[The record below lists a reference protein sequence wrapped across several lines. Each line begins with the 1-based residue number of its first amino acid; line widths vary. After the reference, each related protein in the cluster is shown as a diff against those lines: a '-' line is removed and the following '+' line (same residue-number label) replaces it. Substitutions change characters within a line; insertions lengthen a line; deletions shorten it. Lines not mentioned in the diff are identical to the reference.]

1 MGNQGMKK
9 SRMANLELLRCIA
22 MMMVVVLHYLG
33 KSGLLGNLE
42 RDNLTTVNTAAW
54 VLESFCIVAVNV
66 YMLISGYF
74 MCESTPKLSRLVKLW
89 LQVWFYSMG
98 VGLLAQATGLMPK
111 YEMDTYYWITLIL
124 PVFMEHYWFITAY
137 VFLYLFL
144 PFVSAGIRKMTKP
157 QMKLAIGM
165 LLLLFSVLKS
175 VLPFRLEKSGHGY
188 DCIWYLCVFL
198 VAAYIRKF
206 GLPILEKKWRGICL
220 YVVACLGIFAETMG
234 IHKIYVETYKMEYM
248 LTVATEYNHILP
260 FLAALGLFMTFRAT
274 NVSGIL
280 AKVVCFIGPYTLG
293 VYLLHENV
301 SVRTVWQD
309 WFGAYKVWNVPGLI
323 TTALTAA
330 VTIFVCGIIVDF
342 ARNLLMKGLHFVL
355 NYIPLYRKVVG
366 KIEEADHLF
375 QKEA

>member
-1 MGNQGMKK
+1 MGNEGRKK
-9 SRMANLELLRCIA
+9 PRMANLELLRCIA

-111 YEMDTYYWITLIL
+111 YEADTYYWITLIL

-157 QMKLAIGM
+157 QMKRADMDMI
-165 LLLLFSVLKS
+165 
-175 VLPFRLEKSGHGY
+175 
-188 DCIWYLCVFL
+188 VFGIYVSFWWQPISASL
-198 VAAYIRKF
+198 VCRFWKRNGEAFVFTLWHVWEFLQKPWEYIR
-206 GLPILEKKWRGICL
+206 
-220 YVVACLGIFAETMG
+220 
-234 IHKIYVETYKMEYM
+234 YM
-248 LTVATEYNHILP
+248 
-260 FLAALGLFMTFRAT
+260 
-274 NVSGIL
+274 
-280 AKVVCFIGPYTLG
+280 
-293 VYLLHENV
+293 
-301 SVRTVWQD
+301 
-309 WFGAYKVWNVPGLI
+309 
-323 TTALTAA
+323 
-330 VTIFVCGIIVDF
+330 
-342 ARNLLMKGLHFVL
+342 
-355 NYIPLYRKVVG
+355 
-366 KIEEADHLF
+366 
-375 QKEA
+375 

>member
-1 MGNQGMKK
+1 
-9 SRMANLELLRCIA
+9 
-22 MMMVVVLHYLG
+22 
-33 KSGLLGNLE
+33 
-42 RDNLTTVNTAAW
+42 
-54 VLESFCIVAVNV
+54 
-66 YMLISGYF
+66 
-74 MCESTPKLSRLVKLW
+74 
-89 LQVWFYSMG
+89 
-98 VGLLAQATGLMPK
+98 
-111 YEMDTYYWITLIL
+111 
-124 PVFMEHYWFITAY
+124 
-137 VFLYLFL
+137 
-144 PFVSAGIRKMTKP
+144 
-157 QMKLAIGM
+157 
-165 LLLLFSVLKS
+165 
-175 VLPFRLEKSGHGY
+175 
-188 DCIWYLCVFL
+188 
-198 VAAYIRKF
+198 
-206 GLPILEKKWRGICL
+206 
-220 YVVACLGIFAETMG
+220 MG